1 MTGSGPTNH
10 LKIWTK
16 MAKMCKK
23 KYKCEEEKIHRRKN
37 YLPRIVWHSCYA
49 KKIFWKF

>member
-16 MAKMCKK
+16 MAKMWKK
-23 KYKCEEEKIHRRKN
+23 NTSVEKISQEKN
-37 YLPRIVWHSCYA
+37 YLPRMV
-49 KKIFWKF
+49 